1 MARARNIK
9 PGFFS
14 NELLADLQPFDRL
27 LFIGLWCLADREGR
41 LEDRAKRIKMELFP
55 CDTYDV
61 EQGLNGLALAG
72 FISRYCIEG
81 QSVIEIDNFQKHQR
95 PHGTEKDSVIPD
107 KDGYLTVNQ
116 RKSNGVVTGESRKIN
131 VKEAL
136 NNVKETLSNVN
147 PPLDNALIPDSPNPD
162 SLIPD
167 SKDLITD
174 GDQLAVAEDLFPKFW
189 KLYPNKKGKANA
201 EKAWKKLKVTD
212 ELFTLIA
219 SGLAKQVVC
228 AEWTKDGGQF
238 IPHPATWLNG
248 KRWEDEVK
256 PASNVHQFPPSRH
269 NGFADRDYTA
279 GLTQREDGTYAL

>member
-61 EQGLNGLALAG
+61 EQGLVGLASAG

-107 KDGYLTVNQ
+107 KDGYLTVNE
-116 RKSNGVVTGESRKIN
+116 RKSNGVVTGVARKIN
-131 VKEAL
+131 VKEEQ
-136 NNVKETLSNVN
+136 NNVKEQLSNVN

-167 SKDLITD
+167 SKDLLTVD
-174 GDQLAVAEDLFPKFW
+174 EQLPVTEDLFPKFW
-189 KLYPNKKGKANA
+189 SFYPRKQDKAKA
-201 EKAWKKLKVTD
+201 QKAWAKLKVTD
-212 ELFTLIA
+212 ELFAVIA
-219 SGLAKQVVC
+219 KGLAVQVVSVDWLK
-228 AEWTKDGGQF
+228 EGGKY
-238 IPHPATWLNG
+238 IPMPTTWLNG

-256 PASNVHQFPPSRH
+256 SSSNVHPFPQSRH
-269 NGFADRDYTA
+269 SGFAERDYTA
-279 GLTQREDGTYAL
+279 GLTQREDGTYAF